1 MPSEL
6 DLLHT
11 TTLTA
16 TVTGFKYP
24 EFVLQGRLFPA
35 AEISTDTAE
44 WDVLKPGQS
53 VGEFVADGAPAKVVA
68 LEVVAHRMAKCLK
81 RFDAKFLSGDFLNN
95 LRNLGTRQK
104 NARALLTRE
113 QDALSRRNA
122 YAREYC
128 VAKALSGTLAI
139 AQADVKATL
148 DYAIASEHKPTASA
162 SWATSSTNIP
172 ADLVAWKRLVE
183 EDSGYAAGYAF
194 ANDSVLK
201 YLLAN
206 EAVKDFLGESALR
219 EQVAQSGAINAFMG
233 LEWIFYNAGYRDA
246 NGDFVPFIPDDK
258 VILTPSAPGWCAMQ
272 VGTTLIPSGDGAG
285 NDLAEV
291 NGRYSYAD
299 VEKNPPGVKLF
310 CGDCFL
316 PIITIPGAVVY
327 ADVTP

>member
-11 TTLTA
+11 ATLTA

-24 EFVLQGRLFPA
+24 EFALQGRVFPA
-35 AEISTDTAE
+35 AEISGDTAE
-44 WDVLKPGQS
+44 WDILKPGQS
-53 VGEFVADGAPAKVVA
+53 VGEFVAEGAPAKVVA
-68 LEVVAHRMAKCLK
+68 LEAVGHRMAKCLK
-81 RFDAKFLSGDFLNN
+81 RFDTKFLSGDFLNN

-128 VAKALSGTLAI
+128 VAKALSGTLTI
-139 AQADVKATL
+139 AQADVKTAI
-148 DYAIASEHKPTASA
+148 DYGIASEHKPTAGA
-162 SWATSSTNIP
+162 SWATAATDIP
-172 ADLVAWKRLVE
+172 TDIGAWKQLVE

-194 ANDSVLK
+194 ANDSVLR
-201 YLLAN
+201 YLMKN
-206 EAVKDFLGESALR
+206 ENVKDLLGESALR

-246 NGDFVPFIPDDK
+246 NGDFVPFIPDDT
-258 VILTPSAPGWCAMQ
+258 VILTPGVPGWCAMQ
-272 VGTTLIPSGDGAG
+272 VGTTLIPSGGGAG
-285 NDLAEV
+285 NDLVEAT
-291 NGRYSYAD
+291 GRYSYAE
-299 VEKNPPGVKLF
+299 VETNPPGVKLF

-316 PIITIPGAVVY
+316 PIITIPGAIVY